1 MKKSKR
7 FFAKRLY
14 YKPNSVLVPHT
25 RGDGNQG
32 IDTGKVENEL
42 DRRVTTHKKDAE
54 NQGENQLVY
63 GSKRFSDDIQLVDRD
78 PVYTGFYPTSI
89 PHKRDHQ
96 VSSDA
101 GVWPSM
107 SLFTRNRLVFSDP
120 EQVAGRESYS
130 GAFVSTKAFSGFGET
145 ASLNNAE
152 AGLLF
157 SSTRT
162 TEKWVTDASLATK
175 TSAIQVDD
183 SSQVCLTLRG
193 EGDRKSVV

>member
-63 GSKRFSDDIQLVDRD
+63 GRSEERRVGKECRSRWS
-78 PVYTGFYPTSI
+78 PY
-89 PHKRDHQ
+89 H
-96 VSSDA
+96 
-101 GVWPSM
+101 
-107 SLFTRNRLVFSDP
+107 
-120 EQVAGRESYS
+120 
-130 GAFVSTKAFSGFGET
+130 
-145 ASLNNAE
+145 
-152 AGLLF
+152 
-157 SSTRT
+157 
-162 TEKWVTDASLATK
+162 
-175 TSAIQVDD
+175 
-183 SSQVCLTLRG
+183 
-193 EGDRKSVV
+193 

>member
-89 PHKRDHQ
+89 
-96 VSSDA
+96 
-101 GVWPSM
+101 GVLP
-107 SLFTRNRLVFSDP
+107 
-120 EQVAGRESYS
+120 
-130 GAFVSTKAFSGFGET
+130 
-145 ASLNNAE
+145 
-152 AGLLF
+152 
-157 SSTRT
+157 
-162 TEKWVTDASLATK
+162 TDTNS
-175 TSAIQVDD
+175 
-183 SSQVCLTLRG
+183 
-193 EGDRKSVV
+193 